1 MKVILRG
8 RCISKGTAEGHAL
21 VTSKPISFLGSVDPK
36 TGTIIERTHELKN
49 QNITNKIIVFPFGK
63 GSTVGSYVLFQM
75 KKIGTAPKAIINYEA
90 EPIVAIGAIISN
102 IPLID
107 KLDQNPI
114 EVIKTNN
121 FVRVNATEG
130 TVEIGE

>member
-1 MKVILRG
+1 MKVILKG
-8 RCISKGTAEGHAL
+8 RCISKGLAEGSAL
-21 VTSKPISFLGSVDPK
+21 VTSKPISFLGSIDPK
-36 TGTIIERTHELKN
+36 TGIVVERDNELKN
-49 QNITNKIIVFPFGK
+49 QNIANKILIFPFGK

-75 KKIGTAPKAIINYEA
+75 KKLGTAPKAIINLEA
-90 EPIVAIGAIISN
+90 EPIITIGAIISS

-121 FVRVNATEG
+121 YVRVDAING
-130 TVEIGE
+130 IVEVER